1 MTHLIENQTTPKY
14 KSFKLNSYLPLI
26 TTNLLF
32 VCIQVC
38 LYQNYP
44 ISTRMRFH
52 VTRLF
57 FNAEVLICSLPDFR
71 ARVKPTDR

>member
-1 MTHLIENQTTPKY
+1 MTHFIENQTTLKY
-14 KSFKLNSYLPLI
+14 KSSELNSYLLLI
-26 TTNLLF
+26 TTKIVF

-44 ISTRMRFH
+44 ISTRLRYH

-57 FNAEVLICSLPDFR
+57 CNAEVLICSLPDFR
-71 ARVKPTDR
+71 AQVKPTE

>member
-1 MTHLIENQTTPKY
+1 MTHFIENQTTPKY
-14 KSFKLNSYLPLI
+14 KSFKLNSYLLLI
-26 TTNLLF
+26 TTKIVF

-44 ISTRMRFH
+44 ISTRMRLH

-57 FNAEVLICSLPDFR
+57 CNAVILPDFR